1 MCAKSQPLEAS
12 RACVKRE
19 AWLYFSRP
27 YMGSRNFNPLH
38 EENPMI
44 RDNIKAETVTA
55 MKAKDKE
62 RTAALRLIGAKIKD
76 RDIEL
81 RTADT
86 KPEDDELV
94 TDVLLKM
101 AKQRRESIEMYED
114 GGRTE
119 LAEKEK
125 SELAVIEEFLPKQ
138 MSEEE
143 TRAAIAQIKTDLGAD
158 GMKDMGRVMGELKA
172 RHGATLD
179 MSKASGL
186 VKEAL
191 S

>member
-1 MCAKSQPLEAS
+1 ML
-12 RACVKRE
+12 RE
-19 AWLYFSRP
+19 KIQS
-27 YMGSRNFNPLH
+27 
-38 EENPMI
+38 
-44 RDNIKAETVTA
+44 ETVTA

-86 KPEDDELV
+86 KPEDDDLV
-94 TDVLLKM
+94 TDVLMKM
-101 AKQRRESIEMYED
+101 AKQRKESIAMYED
-114 GGRTE
+114 GGRQE
-119 LAEKEK
+119 LADKEK
-125 SELAVIEEFLPKQ
+125 AELVVIEEFLPQQ

-143 TRAAIAQIKTDLGAD
+143 TRAAIAQIKADTGAE
-158 GMKDMGRVMGELKA
+158 GMKDMGKVMGELKA

-179 MSKASGL
+179 MTKASGL

>member
-1 MCAKSQPLEAS
+1 ML
-12 RACVKRE
+12 
-19 AWLYFSRP
+19 
-27 YMGSRNFNPLH
+27 
-38 EENPMI
+38 
-44 RDNIKAETVTA
+44 RDTIQAETVTA

-81 RTADT
+81 RTADK
-86 KPEDDELV
+86 KPEDDALV
-94 TDVLLKM
+94 TDVLMKM
-101 AKQRRESIEMYED
+101 AKQRRKSIDMYES
-114 GGRTE
+114 GGRQE
-119 LAEKEK
+119 LADKEK
-125 SELAVIEEFLPKQ
+125 AELSVIEEFLPRQ

-143 TRAAIAQIKTDLGAD
+143 TRAAIAAIKDELSAD

-179 MSKASGL
+179 MTRASGW

>member
-1 MCAKSQPLEAS
+1 ML
-12 RACVKRE
+12 
-19 AWLYFSRP
+19 
-27 YMGSRNFNPLH
+27 
-38 EENPMI
+38 
-44 RDNIKAETVTA
+44 RDQIQSETVTA

-86 KPEDDELV
+86 KPKDDELV

-114 GGRTE
+114 GGRQE
-119 LAEKEK
+119 LADKEK

-158 GMKDMGRVMGELKA
+158 GMKDMGRVMGELKV
-172 RHGATLD
+172 RHGAILD

>member
-1 MCAKSQPLEAS
+1 ML
-12 RACVKRE
+12 
-19 AWLYFSRP
+19 
-27 YMGSRNFNPLH
+27 
-38 EENPMI
+38 
-44 RDNIKAETVTA
+44 RDQIQSETVTA

-81 RTADT
+81 RTADA
-86 KPEDDELV
+86 KPEDDELI

-125 SELAVIEEFLPKQ
+125 RELAVIEEFLPKQ
-138 MSEEE
+138 MSEDE

>member
-1 MCAKSQPLEAS
+1 ML
-12 RACVKRE
+12 RE
-19 AWLYFSRP
+19 KIQS
-27 YMGSRNFNPLH
+27 
-38 EENPMI
+38 
-44 RDNIKAETVTA
+44 ETVTS

-81 RTADT
+81 RTADS
-86 KPEDDELV
+86 KPDDDAMV
-94 TDVLLKM
+94 TDVLMKM

-125 SELAVIEEFLPKQ
+125 AELAVIEEFLPQQ
-138 MSEEE
+138 MSEDE
-143 TRAAIAQIKTDLGAD
+143 TRAAIAQIKADLGAE

-179 MSKASGL
+179 MSKASRL

>member
-1 MCAKSQPLEAS
+1 ML
-12 RACVKRE
+12 RE
-19 AWLYFSRP
+19 KIQS
-27 YMGSRNFNPLH
+27 
-38 EENPMI
+38 
-44 RDNIKAETVTA
+44 ETVTA
-55 MKAKDKE
+55 MKAKDKD

-81 RTADT
+81 RTADK
-86 KPEDDELV
+86 KPEDDEMV

-101 AKQRRESIEMYED
+101 AKQRRESIEMYES

-143 TRAAIAQIKTDLGAD
+143 TRAAIAAIKEELGAE

>member
-1 MCAKSQPLEAS
+1 ML
-12 RACVKRE
+12 
-19 AWLYFSRP
+19 
-27 YMGSRNFNPLH
+27 
-38 EENPMI
+38 
-44 RDNIKAETVTA
+44 RDQIQSETVTA

-125 SELAVIEEFLPKQ
+125 RELAVIEEFLPKQ
-138 MSEEE
+138 MSEDE
-143 TRAAIAQIKTDLGAD
+143 TRAAIAQIKTDLGAE